1 MPATAASA
9 PARATRA
16 PHPGALIGAL
26 SFAAM
31 VGAMLQTLVVPV
43 LGAIGADL
51 DADAGAI
58 SWVLTANLLAAA
70 VMTPLFG
77 KTGDLYGKKRML
89 LVALGMILA
98 GSLLAALTSS
108 LPLLIVARVLQ
119 GAWGGLFPVAL
130 GALRDELP
138 PHKLTGAMAMVSGM
152 IGIGGGI
159 GLVLTGLLTN
169 HDGDYHRV
177 FWAAAILTA
186 LAAAAVALVLPRRT
200 PTATGRIDWTGAALL
215 GLALVAL
222 LLPVSQGNAWG
233 WTSAKTLGLFALAAL
248 LFAAWATA
256 ERRIADPMIDMK
268 VFVKRTVAFTNIAG
282 VLVGVNMFVGFLAV
296 SQFVQMPEKVAGY
309 GFSASVLSAS
319 TVYLLPGALSAIIAA
334 PVGGIL
340 VRRFGGRHA
349 LAVAGLISLVAYTF
363 LVFAHDKSWHL
374 IATAVAVQSSV
385 AIAYAA
391 MPALIVAEVP
401 AAQTG
406 IANSVNAIARSV
418 GSSLASAVVTSL
430 LTGHLI
436 AGLPV
441 AVPTEGAFTA
451 SFAIGAV
458 AGFLVLVVALTG
470 LPRSRPRLIADHRI
484 DPADAGDAGDA
495 ADRSETP
502 AQAAAKA

>member
-1 MPATAASA
+1 MPATAATA
-9 PARATRA
+9 PASATRA
-16 PHPGALIGAL
+16 PHSGVLIAAL

-43 LGAIGADL
+43 LSTIGARL
-51 DADAGAI
+51 DADAGAV

-98 GSLLAALTSS
+98 GSLLAAVTTS

-138 PHKLTGAMAMVSGM
+138 PNKLTGAMAMVSGM

-169 HDGDYHRV
+169 HHGDYHRV
-177 FWAAAILTA
+177 FWAAFVLTA
-186 LAAAAVALVLPRRT
+186 LAAAAVLFVVPRRE
-200 PTATGRIDWTGAALL
+200 PTQKGRIDWAGAGLLGAAL
-215 GLALVAL
+215 VTL
-222 LLPVSQGNAWG
+222 LLPVSQGNTWG
-233 WTSAKTLGLFALAAL
+233 WTSVRTIGLFVVSAA
-248 LFAAWATA
+248 LFAAWATV
-256 ERRIADPMIDMK
+256 ERRVADPMVDMK
-268 VFVKRTVAFTNIAG
+268 VFVKRPVAFTNLAG

-296 SQFVQMPEKVAGY
+296 SQFVQMPERVAGY
-309 GFSASVLSAS
+309 GFTASVLSAS

-334 PVGGIL
+334 PVGGLL

-349 LAVAGLISLVAYTF
+349 LAVAGAISLVAYVF
-363 LVFAHDKSWHL
+363 VAFAHDKSWHL
-374 IATAVAVQSSV
+374 IVVAVAVQSSV

-391 MPALIVAEVP
+391 MPALIIAEVP
-401 AAQTG
+401 VEQTG

-418 GSSLASAVVTSL
+418 GSSLASAIVTSL
-430 LTGHLI
+430 LTSHLI

-441 AVPTEGAFTA
+441 KVPTEGAFTA
-451 SFAIGAV
+451 SFVVGAI
-458 AGFLVLVVALTG
+458 AGGLVLLVALVG
-470 LPRSRPRLIADHRI
+470 LPRHRTRTIAAHAVPTPAET
-484 DPADAGDAGDA
+484 PADARA
-495 ADRSETP
+495 
-502 AQAAAKA
+502 

>member
-1 MPATAASA
+1 MPATAATA
-9 PARATRA
+9 PAASAARTR
-16 PHPGALIGAL
+16 HPGVLVAAL

-43 LGAIGADL
+43 LGAIGARL
-51 DADAGAI
+51 DAGAGDI

-98 GSLLAALTSS
+98 GSLLAALTTS

-138 PHKLTGAMAMVSGM
+138 PQKLTGAMAMVSGM

-169 HDGDYHRV
+169 HNGDYHRV
-177 FWAAAILTA
+177 FWAATALTA
-186 LAAAAVALVLPRRT
+186 LAAVAVAVVVPHRR
-200 PTATGRIDWTGAALL
+200 PTTRGRIDWAGAVLL
-215 GLALVAL
+215 GAALVAL
-222 LLPVSQGNAWG
+222 LLPVSQGNTWG
-233 WTSAKTLGLFALAAL
+233 WASTRTIGMFVLAAA
-248 LFAAWATA
+248 LFAAWAA
-256 ERRIADPMIDMK
+256 VERRVADPMVDMA
-268 VFVKRTVAFTNIAG
+268 VFVKRSVAFTNIAG

-296 SQFVQMPEKVAGY
+296 SQFVQMPEHVAGY

-319 TVYLLPGALSAIIAA
+319 TVYLLPGALSAIVAA

-349 LAVAGLISLVAYTF
+349 LAVAGAISLVAYAF
-363 LVFAHDKSWHL
+363 LVFAHDRSWQV
-374 IATAVAVQSSV
+374 IIVAIAVQSSV

-391 MPALIVAEVP
+391 MPALIIAEVP

-436 AGLPV
+436 QGLPV
-441 AVPTEGAFTA
+441 NLPTEGAFTA
-451 SFAIGAV
+451 SFVIGAA
-458 AGFLVLVVALTG
+458 AGALVLVVALAG
-470 LPRSRPRLIADHRI
+470 LPRHRTRLVAEARPATQ
-484 DPADAGDAGDA
+484 PKV
-495 ADRSETP
+495 
-502 AQAAAKA
+502 QATT

>member
-1 MPATAASA
+1 MSATAAVA
-9 PARATRA
+9 PASATRT
-16 PHPGALIGAL
+16 PRPGALIAAL

-43 LGAIGADL
+43 LGTIGARL
-51 DADAGAI
+51 DADAGSV

-77 KTGDLYGKKRML
+77 KTGDLFGKKRML

-98 GSLLAALTSS
+98 GSLLAALTTS

-138 PHKLTGAMAMVSGM
+138 PQKLTGAMAMVSGM

-169 HDGDYHRV
+169 HHGDYHRV
-177 FWAAAILTA
+177 FWAATILTA
-186 LAAAAVALVLPRRT
+186 LAALAVAAVVPARK
-200 PTATGRIDWTGAALL
+200 PTATGRIDWIGAGLL

-222 LLPVSQGNAWG
+222 LLPVSQGNTWG
-233 WTSAKTLGLFALAAL
+233 WTSPRTLGLFAAAAA
-248 LFAAWATA
+248 LFAAWALA

-268 VFVKRTVAFTNIAG
+268 VFVKRSVAFTNIAG

-296 SQFVQMPEKVAGY
+296 SQFVQMPERVAGY

-319 TVYLLPGALSAIIAA
+319 TVYLLPGALSAVVAA
-334 PVGGIL
+334 PVGGLL

-349 LAVAGLISLVAYTF
+349 LAVAGAISLVAYAF
-363 LVFAHDKSWHL
+363 VAFAHSSSWHL
-374 IATAVAVQSSV
+374 IVVAVAVQSSV

-391 MPALIVAEVP
+391 MPALIIAEVP
-401 AAQTG
+401 LAQTG

-441 AVPTEGAFTA
+441 AVPTESAFTA
-451 SFAIGAV
+451 SFVIGAV
-458 AGFLVLVVALTG
+458 AGGLVILVALAG
-470 LPRSRPRLIADHRI
+470 LPRHRPRTVAAHNVAPTEA
-484 DPADAGDAGDA
+484 PA
-495 ADRSETP
+495 P
-502 AQAAAKA
+502 ART